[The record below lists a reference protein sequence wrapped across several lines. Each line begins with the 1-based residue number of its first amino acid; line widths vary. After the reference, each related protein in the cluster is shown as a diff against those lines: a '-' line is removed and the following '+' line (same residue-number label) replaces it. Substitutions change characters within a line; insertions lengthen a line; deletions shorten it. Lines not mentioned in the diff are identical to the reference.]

1 VSLSLRDFPKAVAS
15 IATQDAKLGVT
26 KQGYR
31 LDPVQEFTEA
41 LTGVKSIKPRTER
54 VLYYRALEAG
64 KNVRDAGG
72 IFNQV
77 AKTRG
82 NVDAE
87 TTTQAFITANE
98 QRFKALRDLNMAIED
113 AKTLGLSTDEIIKPL
128 REAKTPN
135 LGMVM
140 AGRFDAFFPS
150 GETISIAL
158 RGNEDKLSNPLDF
171 EAIGE
176 QFSQFQGAPLRPQ
189 AQAAQEAA
197 AQPAPAPQGA
207 PQSGPAQPSTAPVA
221 PQMPSLF
228 NRAAQFLRQ
237 QEEEKLMGG
246 S

>member
-1 VSLSLRDFPKAVAS
+1 
-15 IATQDAKLGVT
+15 
-26 KQGYR
+26 
-31 LDPVQEFTEA
+31 
-41 LTGVKSIKPRTER
+41 
-54 VLYYRALEAG
+54 
-64 KNVRDAGG
+64 
-72 IFNQV
+72 
-77 AKTRG
+77 
-82 NVDAE
+82 
-87 TTTQAFITANE
+87 
-98 QRFKALRDLNMAIED
+98 MAIED
-113 AKTLGLSTDEIIKPL
+113 ARTLGLSTAEIIKPL

-140 AGRFDAFFPS
+140 AGRFKAFFPS

-176 QFSQFQGAPLRPQ
+176 QYAQFQGAPLRPQ

-228 NRAAQFLRQ
+228 NRASQFLRQ